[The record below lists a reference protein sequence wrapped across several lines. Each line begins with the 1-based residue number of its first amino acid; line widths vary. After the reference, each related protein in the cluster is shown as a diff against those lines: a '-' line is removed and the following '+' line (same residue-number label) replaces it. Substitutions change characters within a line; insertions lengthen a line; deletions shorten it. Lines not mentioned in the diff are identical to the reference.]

1 MLHARIQ
8 YGFGLLPIAISALPR
23 LTFFL
28 GGDGLSGFALDGR
41 EIIALRG
48 YQNNSLT
55 PDRRRYRS
63 PAGGTIFDKYTLEM
77 RYPLSLNPS
86 ATIFA
91 LAFAEGGNSW
101 LRFRGFN
108 PFEARRS
115 LGAGIRIFP
124 AGLRPVWSRLGLRI
138 RQTPDAPDAN
148 GPHSTSPRTT
158 VLITF
163 LHLQPFKTERANPWS
178 QYK

>member
-1 MLHARIQ
+1 FER
-8 YGFGLLPIAISALPR
+8 
-23 LTFFL
+23 FFL

-55 PDRRRYRS
+55 PIDAGTGRQV
-63 PAGGTIFDKYTLEM
+63 GGTIFDKYTLEM

-101 LRFRGFN
+101 LRFREFN

-115 LGAGIRIFP
+115 LGAGIRIFLP
-124 AGLRPVWSRLGLRI
+124 VFGLLGLDWGYGFDKL
-138 RQTPDAPDAN
+138 PDAPDAN
-148 GPHSTSPRTT
+148 GPQFHFS
-158 VLITF
+158 LGQQF
-163 LHLQPFKTERANPWS
+163 
-178 QYK
+178 